1 MFKLENYSLRK
12 RMYIVAGF
20 GIIALVV
27 LAGLMFYM
35 ELNAV
40 TSMQQLKV
48 VGGFVVI
55 GSALIM
61 FMAHVI
67 GRFGD
72 KRATTLVNGIQNIKK
87 ATSHKKLPFPVK
99 VILAGWL
106 LNSTVPAKMLLIW
119 CTLLLVVS
127 VN

>member
-20 GIIALVV
+20 GIIGLVV

-48 VGGFVVI
+48 V
-55 GSALIM
+55 
-61 FMAHVI
+61 
-67 GRFGD
+67 
-72 KRATTLVNGIQNIKK
+72 LVTNVQPHWSMVFRILRK